1 MYHRWQLEKIQE
13 ALTTRRV
20 ILLSGARQCGKST
33 LSAAFASTP
42 NIYRTLDNMVTLEA
56 AHIDPHDFVKHE
68 NELMIIDEIQ
78 RCPQLLPA
86 IKMDVDMNQHMGRFL
101 LTGSA
106 NIQSLPAVQESLAG
120 RVRHLRL
127 RPLAM
132 GEIEGTNPLF
142 LTKIFSKDFS
152 VKNVRCEP
160 ASPSRKDYYI
170 DSALKGGYPE
180 PLLLQKIKSRQ
191 EWHKDYLV
199 SLIQK
204 DLKEI
209 INLKRTNSLYNL
221 LEILAAWSSRF
232 IDFSAIGSGLSITQP
247 TLHVYINALEMLY
260 LIERVPA
267 WTKTVYDRVGKKDK
281 LFMTDTGTMG
291 HLLKWTPEKVML
303 DGSKSGILMETFVFA
318 QIMTL
323 IDASMDTFTLFHYR
337 DKDKREIDFI
347 IENEDGAIAAIEVK
361 AGTSIS
367 KKSFQHMHWFK
378 NNLAQERPF
387 IGIILYAGTEPL
399 SFGDGFWALPIDSL
413 WKM

>member
-1 MYHRWQLEKIQE
+1 MYQRWQTNKIKE

-20 ILLSGARQCGKST
+20 ILLSGPRQCGKST
-33 LSAAFASTP
+33 LAASFSFAP
-42 NIYRTLDNMVTLEA
+42 NIYRTLDNITMLEA
-56 AHIDPHDFVKHE
+56 AHMAPHDFVAHGD
-68 NELMIIDEIQ
+68 ELMIIDEIQ
-78 RCPQLLPA
+78 RCPKLLSA
-86 IKMDVDMNQHMGRFL
+86 IKLDVDVNQHMGRFL

-132 GEIEGTNPLF
+132 GEIEQMTPLF
-142 LTKIFSKDFS
+142 LEKIFSKDFATGNARVDS
-152 VKNVRCEP
+152 K
-160 ASPSRKDYYI
+160 SPSLKDYYVA
-170 DSALKGGYPE
+170 SALKGGYPE
-180 PLLLQKIKSRQ
+180 PLRLKKSKSRHD
-191 EWHKDYLV
+191 WHQDYLT

-209 INLKRTNSLYNL
+209 ANLKRSDALFEL

-247 TLHVYINALEMLY
+247 TMQVYINALEMLY
-260 LIERVPA
+260 LVERIPA

-281 LFMTDTGTMG
+281 LFMTDTGMMG
-291 HLLKWTPEKVML
+291 HLLKWTHEKVMF
-303 DGSKSGILMETFVFA
+303 DGTKSGILLETFVFTQLMA
-318 QIMTL
+318 L
-323 IDASMDTFTLFHYR
+323 IDASVDKYTLYHYR

-347 IENEDGAIAAIEVK
+347 LENEDGAIAAIEVK

-367 KKSFQHMHWFK
+367 KKSFQHMRWFK
-378 NNLAQERPF
+378 DNLAQERDF
-387 IGIILYAGTEPL
+387 IGIILYTGTESL
-399 SFGDGFWALPIDSL
+399 SFGDNCWALPIDSL